1 MIKITFKKQLL
12 LLICCVLVFGCIT
25 SCKKDN
31 TSTSSKVELL
41 SFGPSGAQHGDTVS
55 FIGKNLNKVTGIVM
69 IGDSVMAS
77 NFVMQTPELIKIIIP
92 QKAEEGTVIL
102 RTTDGPLVSKTLLDF
117 TVTVSITSITPQA
130 RPGDNITIT
139 GNYVNWITSVIFNN
153 GIIVKTF
160 VSKSVTSLV
169 VQVPQNAQSGVLSY
183 TTGGFVP
190 LSIDND
196 THSNLTVIL
205 PLITAM
211 APNPVLHGTN
221 LTITG
226 TNLDL
231 TKGVL
236 FNGSAAAVTTFV
248 SQSATQIVVKVP
260 PDANPGTVNLV
271 AYSGLMTPSL
281 ASLALTLPAITTLAP
296 VPVDHSANLT
306 ITGTNLN
313 LVTGILFKGNATAV
327 TTFVSQSATQIVVKV
342 PAVANKGKITLQVL
356 NSTLTVDSPTSVL
369 FIGDLPDLAP
379 LAYAIYEDNL
389 VGNWQN
395 WGWSTTCDFTNTD
408 NVRDGTASIK
418 LEYTGQW
425 GALKFANGS
434 VSMAPY
440 TELAFSIFGTPG
452 TDGLIIHVQ
461 PTGGNN
467 VPITIQEGK
476 WVEFHLTK
484 AQLGNPGTIT
494 DIMFQCESWTGT
506 VYMDHVGFR

>member
-12 LLICCVLVFGCIT
+12 LLMGCVIAFGIIT
-25 SCKKDN
+25 SCQKDS

-41 SFGPSGAQHGDTVS
+41 SFGPSGAQHGDTIS
-55 FIGKNLNKVTGIVM
+55 FIGKNLNKVTSIVM
-69 IGDSVMAS
+69 IGDSVVAAK
-77 NFVMQTPELIKIIIP
+77 FITQTPELIKIIIP
-92 QKAEEGTVIL
+92 QKVEEGTVIL
-102 RTTDGPLVSKTLLDF
+102 RTTDGNLVSKTLLDF
-117 TVTVSITSITPQA
+117 TVTVSITSITPTA

-139 GNYVNWITSVIFNN
+139 GNYVNWITSVVFNKDLV
-153 GIIVKTF
+153 VKTF
-160 VSKSVTSLV
+160 VSKSVTQLV
-169 VQVPQNAQSGVLSY
+169 VKVPQNAKSGVLSY

-190 LSIDND
+190 LAIDND
-196 THSNLTVIL
+196 IHSNLTVTL
-205 PLITAM
+205 PMITAM
-211 APNPVLHGTN
+211 APNPILHATN

-260 PDANPGTVNLV
+260 ADAHQGPVNAV
-271 AYSGLMTPSL
+271 AYSGLMT
-281 ASLALTLPAITTLAP
+281 ASPVDLVMTLPAVTTLAP
-296 VPVDHSANLT
+296 VPVDHLANLT

-313 LVTGILFKGNATAV
+313 LVTGVLFKGNTTAV
-327 TTFVSQSATQIVVKV
+327 TTFVSQSATQIVLKV

-356 NSTLTVDSPTSVL
+356 NSTLTVDSPTSLL
-369 FIGDLPDLAP
+369 FVGDLPDLAP
-379 LAYAIYEDNL
+379 LAYAFYEDNL

-395 WGWSTTCDFTNTD
+395 WGWSTTIDFTNTD
-408 NVRDGTASIK
+408 NVRDGAASMK
-418 LEYTGQW
+418 LNYTGQW

-434 VSMAPY
+434 VSMATY
-440 TELAFSIFGTPG
+440 NELAFSIFGTPG
-452 TDGLIIHVQ
+452 TGGKVIHVQ
-461 PTGGNN
+461 PTGGSN
-467 VPITIQEGK
+467 VTITITEGQ

-494 DIMFQCESWTGT
+494 DIMFQNEAWSGI

>member
-12 LLICCVLVFGCIT
+12 LLMSCVIVFGCIT

-55 FIGKNLNKVTGIVM
+55 FIGKNLNKVTSIVM
-69 IGDSVMAS
+69 IGDSVIAS
-77 NFVMQTPELIKIIIP
+77 NFITQTPELIKIIIP
-92 QKAEEGTVIL
+92 QKVEEGTVIL
-102 RTTDGPLVSKTLLDF
+102 RTTEGNLISKTLLDF
-117 TVTVSITSITPQA
+117 TVTVSITSITPTA

-139 GNYVNWITSVIFNN
+139 GNYVNWITSVIFNKD
-153 GIIVKTF
+153 IVVKTF
-160 VSKSVTSLV
+160 VSKSVTQLV
-169 VQVPQNAQSGVLSY
+169 VKVPQNAQSGVLSY

-190 LSIDND
+190 LAIDND
-196 THSNLTVIL
+196 IHSNLTVIL
-205 PLITAM
+205 PVITAM
-211 APNPVLHGTN
+211 APNPILHATN

-231 TKGVL
+231 AQGVL

-260 PDANPGTVNLV
+260 ADAHQGPVNVV
-271 AYSGLMTPSL
+271 AYSGLMT
-281 ASLALTLPAITTLAP
+281 ASPVDLVMTLPAVTTLAP
-296 VPVDHSANLT
+296 LPVDHSANLT

-313 LVTGILFKGNATAV
+313 LVTGVLFKGNTTAV
-327 TTFVSQSATQIVVKV
+327 TSFVSQSATQIVVTV

-356 NSTLTVDSPTSVL
+356 NSTLTVDSPTSLL
-369 FIGDLPDLAP
+369 FVGDLPDLTP

-418 LEYTGQW
+418 LAYTGQW

-434 VSMAPY
+434 VSMASY

-452 TDGLIIHVQ
+452 TDGLVIHVQ

-467 VPITIQEGK
+467 VPITIQAGK

-494 DIMFQCESWTGT
+494 DIMFQCEGWTGT